1 MIKNKDFLFSH
12 FLLIRSFNQ
21 HFSQKQTI
29 LIISWLKFIENRHS
43 ICLNPYRGQ
52 FNSESPNWLSLL
64 ASVFLTVNN
73 AVSDYNT
80 VLNLFFNQYFFSDSH
95 RLLFFGAETIQSSL
109 ISPQSYLDKLMLL
122 QFP

>member
-1 MIKNKDFLFSH
+1 MKMIKNKDFLFSH

-80 VLNLFFNQYFFSDSH
+80 VLNLFFNQY
-95 RLLFFGAETIQSSL
+95 LLGTKLLSL
-109 ISPQSYLDKLMLL
+109 SLL
-122 QFP
+122 HILLRYEGLSRT